1 MPAVQITYCVR
12 WGYEA
17 RAVSLAESIER
28 EIGADT
34 ELVRGDNGIF
44 DVEVGSRR
52 IFSKHDAG
60 RFPEH
65 EEIFA
70 ALGG

>member
-1 MPAVQITYCVR
+1 
-12 WGYEA
+12 
-17 RAVSLAESIER
+17 VSLAESIER
-28 EIGADT
+28 ETGAQS

-44 DVEVGSRR
+44 DVEVDSRR
-52 IFSKHDAG
+52 IFSKHETG